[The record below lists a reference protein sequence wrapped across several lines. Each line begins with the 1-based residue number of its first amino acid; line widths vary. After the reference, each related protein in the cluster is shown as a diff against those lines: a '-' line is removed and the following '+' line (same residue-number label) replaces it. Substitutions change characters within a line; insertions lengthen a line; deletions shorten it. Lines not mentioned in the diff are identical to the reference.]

1 MIVKKQIWESKG
13 LKSLK
18 ITKKNAFLYNNCVP
32 SETRIWSFFTGV
44 IPISEF
50 FYNKHDVATKYFT
63 FITVL
68 SK

>member
-1 MIVKKQIWESKG
+1 MPFYTTTVSRQKQEFG
-13 LKSLK
+13 L
-18 ITKKNAFLYNNCVP
+18 
-32 SETRIWSFFTGV
+32 FFTGV

-63 FITVL
+63 FIAVL